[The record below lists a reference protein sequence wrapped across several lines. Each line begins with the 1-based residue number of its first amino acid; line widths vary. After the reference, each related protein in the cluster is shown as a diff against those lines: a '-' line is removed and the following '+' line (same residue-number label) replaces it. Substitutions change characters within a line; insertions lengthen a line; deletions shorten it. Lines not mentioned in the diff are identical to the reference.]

1 MDMLQILGKTKLLV
15 GTEEVKPEKESSDG
29 YVTWSLTSNTITIKL
44 QNRQFDLALRKFITK
59 VNDTEVT
66 TRIPVFKVDEQGK
79 YVYEHTKEPVL
90 VANQNVVEYTIR
102 VYNEGEIAGYAKEIK
117 DDIPDGLEFLPDDE
131 LNKEYRWLMLDEE
144 GNETDDVTKA
154 KYITSDY

>member
-15 GTEEVKPEKESSDG
+15 GTEEVKPEKESTDG

-44 QNRQFDLALRKFITK
+44 QNRQFDLALRKFITGVTTNVGNEK
-59 VNDTEVT
+59 ETKTEVT
-66 TRIPVFKVDEQGK
+66 TRIPVFKVDENGK

-144 GNETDDVTKA
+144 
-154 KYITSDY
+154 